1 MDPINLILGKLEA
14 GFNEVLQYFDNREVM
29 VIFAAVFIL
38 ISLVLINRKH

>member
-1 MDPINLILGKLEA
+1 MDPIDLILGKLGA

-38 ISLVLINRKH
+38 TSLVLINRKH

>member
-1 MDPINLILGKLEA
+1 MDPVNLILGKLGA
-14 GFNEVLQYFDNREVM
+14 GFNGVLQYFDNREVM